1 MLPALSS
8 ESEPDCNSPSG
19 VVLSLGFLVKNPGLI
34 GKKVALVDCSFTAVS
49 CAVTFALDTDGTSV
63 SLACRHKLEEYSP
76 TMSQHPP
83 QKRDRYFQF
92 ENNLCLE
99 LYRDK

>member
-34 GKKVALVDCSFTAVS
+34 GKKVVLVDCSFTAVS
-49 CAVTFALDTDGTSV
+49 CAVTFTLDTEADSVSFSWMFSTSV
-63 SLACRHKLEEYSP
+63 A
-76 TMSQHPP
+76 
-83 QKRDRYFQF
+83 
-92 ENNLCLE
+92 LE
-99 LYRDK
+99 LLDVLLLFGGT